1 MILAVTGVNYSPS
14 TSFAASQRSNND
26 EFAQVLDS
34 VTGTTIAGESMTLAT
49 SAAPGTI
56 LGSTVAAHLFAT
68 PQEEQDYA
76 SELTKRQ
83 RAAGVDTS
91 QSIQF
96 QVESDGSEVAKDGTP
111 DKQKIDAL
119 FAADPAFANEYRKI
133 ANTEES
139 SAIARADL
147 GYMNEAKDMDSASQ
161 SALWQRYA
169 GMISNMEAH
178 GGDLTPAGASLSF
191 ES

>member
-1 MILAVTGVNYSPS
+1 MTLAVTGVSDP
-14 TSFAASQRSNND
+14 TSVNLVTSKRTNDDRFTQMLAA
-26 EFAQVLDS
+26 
-34 VTGTTIAGESMTLAT
+34 VTGPTGPDQSTT
-49 SAAPGTI
+49 SASSVAPTSV
-56 LGSTVAAHLFAT
+56 LGSAAAAQLFAT

-76 SELTKRQ
+76 SELTKRL

-96 QVESDGSEVAKDGTP
+96 QVESDGSVVAKDGTP
-111 DKQKIDAL
+111 DKQKIDAI

-147 GYMNEAKDMDSASQ
+147 AYMNEAKNMDSASQ

-169 GMISNMEAH
+169 GMICNMEAH
-178 GGDLTPAGASLSF
+178 GGDLTLAGASLSF